1 MCVWQSRR
9 SLAMWTNKHIEQ
21 IPYNKVLRWAIVMK
35 QNLTFGSMGS
45 LDFMIFFFC
54 FP

>member
-9 SLAMWTNKHIEQ
+9 SLAMWINKHIGQ

-35 QNLTFGSMGS
+35 QNLTFGQFRFY
-45 LDFMIFFFC
+45 DFIVLS
-54 FP
+54 